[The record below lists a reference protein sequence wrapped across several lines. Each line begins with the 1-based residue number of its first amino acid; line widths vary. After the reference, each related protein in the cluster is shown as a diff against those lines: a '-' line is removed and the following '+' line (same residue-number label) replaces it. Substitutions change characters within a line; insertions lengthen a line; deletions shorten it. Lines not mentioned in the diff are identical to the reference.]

1 MVTVK
6 LLGGA
11 KKSFS
16 TEKIELDVENLTI
29 DELLSNLL
37 KNKPNNTPVLDTKNI
52 LVAVNGVDSS
62 ALEGRATKISKDD
75 IVSIIPVIHGGS
87 SRIKLKI
94 GRNQVE
100 LIHIKSKH
108 GLDES
113 FLDSLRKKYPKLII
127 QAISSKFILNS
138 NHAKKII
145 MLSLDSKK
153 NNTLLS
159 NKIETDMLMRFACT
173 TQISDAISKAGINP
187 NTLFTII
194 SIGHKSIQDKLYK
207 ELEHFLSK
215 SKINAESFLKK
226 EFKISKKHLNAV
238 SSKTPLEDILVEKSA
253 VLFG

>member
-29 DELLSNLL
+29 DELLIRLL
-37 KNKPNNTPVLDTKNI
+37 KNKPNNTPDLDTKNI

-62 ALEGRATKISKDD
+62 ALEGRGTRISKADV
-75 IVSIIPVIHGGS
+75 VSIIPVIHGGAP
-87 SRIKLKI
+87 RIKLKI
-94 GRNQVE
+94 GRNLVD
-100 LIHIKSKH
+100 LISIKAKH
-108 GLDES
+108 GLDQS

-127 QAISSKFILNS
+127 QAVSSKFILNS
-138 NHAKKII
+138 SHAKKIV

-159 NKIETDMLMRFACT
+159 NKIETDILMRFACT
-173 TQISDAISKAGINP
+173 TQISDAISKAGMDP
-187 NTLFTII
+187 NCSFTII
-194 SIGHKSIQDKLYK
+194 SIGGKPTQEKLYK
-207 ELEHFLSK
+207 ELEPYLSK
-215 SKINAESFLKK
+215 SKINNETFLKK
-226 EFKISKKHLNAV
+226 EFQISKKHLIAI
-238 SSKTPLEDILVEKSA
+238 SSQTPLEDLLVEKAA

>member
-29 DELLSNLL
+29 NELLSNLL
-37 KNKPNNTPVLDTKNI
+37 KNKPNNTPDLDTKNI
-52 LVAVNGVDSS
+52 LVAVNGIDSS

-87 SRIKLKI
+87 PRIKLKI

-108 GLDES
+108 NLDES

-194 SIGHKSIQDKLYK
+194 SIGPKSIQDKLYK
-207 ELEHFLSK
+207 ELESFLSK
-215 SKINAESFLKK
+215 SKINSEPFLKK
-226 EFKISKKHLNAV
+226 EFKISKKHLDAV
-238 SSKTPLEDILVEKSA
+238 DSQTPLEDILVEKAA

>member
-16 TEKIELDVENLTI
+16 TEQIELDVENLTI

-37 KNKPNNTPVLDTKNI
+37 KSKPNNTPDLDTKNI
-52 LVAVNGVDSS
+52 LIAVNGVDSS

-94 GRNQVE
+94 GRSQVE

-113 FLDSLRKKYPKLII
+113 FLDTLRKKYSKLII

-153 NNTLLS
+153 NNSLLS
-159 NKIETDMLMRFACT
+159 NKIETDILMRFACT
-173 TQISDAISKAGINP
+173 NQISDAISKAGINSDP
-187 NTLFTII
+187 FTVI
-194 SIGHKSIQDKLYK
+194 SIGSKPMQDKLYK
-207 ELEHFLSK
+207 ELEPFLSK

-226 EFKISKKHLNAV
+226 EFKISKKHLDAV
-238 SSKTPLEDILVEKSA
+238 DSQTPLEDILLEKAA